1 MADDV
6 ASISLQV
13 KIDKLREE
21 LLKIPG
27 ISKQSAEGM
36 LRAYSTEYKKLQK
49 EAQQTADKMKKEA
62 ERARDAWKGAAERTA
77 SLMGGAFGD
86 ISDSLF
92 DLGERFGQV
101 TNNFS
106 GWQRT
111 AAMSAAGA
119 TAVGFALTFA
129 AGAAIGAASAT
140 IQMAQA
146 STEAASRLEKMGLLT
161 DDQSQKAN
169 ALRLQLAGLAVAQDQ
184 VSVSFAESTPLYGNV
199 VSLVTG
205 ITVVV
210 GHAIDAMGQIIPM
223 AMRVTDAFSVAFA
236 PPVGLAVQYIRDQLI
251 SYGVAAAE
259 TLGRVSQ
266 ASQKTAQDLRR
277 IADEQLV
284 WAGAIRQTDDDARAM
299 MAALGMIDEEPAKVH
314 KVTQAVDELAK
325 ARKRAQDELRAQH
338 FEALADD
345 SQRVIMSTVA
355 HQQALDAKLAAE
367 VAFEQELLAVRV
379 AGQEAYDAVTTQAQ
393 MARQE
398 AVSQASQMALS
409 ANLQAV
415 EQLSS
420 AILQATGEQ
429 IAARKREHRATM
441 AEYQSQKDVVAARL
455 ESGKI
460 TREQAEERLAQIEAE
475 EALAR
480 QQNAETR
487 KQQAN
492 AAKRAFAANKAARI
506 AAVVSEAALALVALT
521 TAFAYLGPGAVP
533 AAAAITVP
541 LAATQVGIIAAQKA
555 PKFATGG
562 MVGPDPVHRPI
573 YATPREAVLTE
584 RGVDAAGGPD
594 GVASLNRGG
603 GMSSGGGVAAV
614 HLDGALLGAATV
626 QVMRSDPRVRREL
639 ARTRGLAV
647 GQRARYAR

>member
-36 LRAYSTEYKKLQK
+36 LRSYSTEYKKLQK
-49 EAQQTADKMKKEA
+49 EAQQTADKLKKEA

-101 TNNFS
+101 S
-106 GWQRT
+106 GS
-111 AAMSAAGA
+111 MGGLAGA
-119 TAVGFALTFA
+119 ATLTAGGITAVGFAVGFAWNAAREWMEGIPALIADLREWQGIDPITPAKLAALADYDKTAEKLTATTAMLQVEMA
-129 AGAAIGAASAT
+129 ARLAPAMTQSSLAAIGLAESLRNV
-140 IQMAQA
+140 
-146 STEAASRLEKMGLLT
+146 SEAADESG
-161 DDQSQKAN
+161 
-169 ALRLQLAGLAVAQDQ
+169 
-184 VSVSFAESTPLYGNV
+184 VSFDAWGRNLANS
-199 VSLVTG
+199 G
-205 ITVVV
+205 ILSAALLWAYDEMVEV
-210 GHAIDAMGQIIPM
+210 GTDVAAQTIKM
-223 AMRVTDAFSVAFA
+223 TDAQR
-236 PPVGLAVQYIRDQLI
+236 GLND
-251 SYGVAAAE
+251 
-259 TLGRVSQ
+259 
-266 ASQKTAQDLRR
+266 
-277 IADEQLV
+277 
-284 WAGAIRQTDDDARAM
+284 AIRQTDDDARAM

-338 FEALADD
+338 YEALADD

-355 HQQALDAKLAAE
+355 HQQALDVKMAAE
-367 VAFEQELLAVRV
+367 VAFEQELLAVRI

-455 ESGKI
+455 EAGKI

-626 QVMRSDPRVRREL
+626 QVMRTDPRVRREL